1 MKKIYQLIIISL
13 FGAGTLNAQTDTKA
27 VERQVKSYFASYQM
41 PIRSSQPT
49 LKEVSIDTK
58 RRTVTV
64 TANSN
69 LAYLP
74 FTQQSVERMYAD
86 MKATFPSPYN
96 KYTLYIYSDGKLI
109 EELIPNA
116 LRSGKKD
123 KERLTHHLVYKDE
136 PWVENV
142 SRPFEITDGLSNRH
156 VAMWQSHGR
165 YFKNER
171 NRWEWQRP
179 NLFCT
184 NEDLFTQSFVIPF
197 VIPMMENA
205 GAIVYT
211 PRERDQQRNEVIVD
225 NDMKGSSLYS
235 EEKSRKGKWEQSE
248 LPGFASTKSV
258 YNEGENP
265 FTAGTARVVKAEKKE
280 DKAFAEWM
288 PMIPEDGEYAV
299 YVSYQTLPNSVP
311 DAKYIVCHEGGIT
324 EFHVNQRIGGGTWV
338 YLGKFTFKKGRNA
351 TGMVI
356 LTNHSKE
363 KGVVTADAVRFGGGM
378 GNIARGGAVS
388 GLPRNLEGARYNTQ
402 WSGLPYSV
410 YAGRKGEN
418 DYADD
423 INCRSNALNYLSGGS
438 IFNPSEEGLNVPI
451 EMSLGMHSD
460 AGYSVDDEQ
469 IGTLG
474 ICTTEFNNGK
484 LNAGT
489 DRYASRDLADLML
502 TQIKSDVQ
510 AELKQPWTRRGIWNR
525 NYSESRLPGV
535 PSAIVEM
542 LSHQNFAD
550 MRFGHDPNFKFT
562 VGRAI
567 YKAALKFLCEQQGRS
582 YTVQPLPVSHF
593 AIQQK
598 SGNDFELTWS
608 AVNDPTEPTANPR
621 EYVLYT
627 AMGNKVFDNG
637 VIVKGT
643 HHTVTLTPGVV
654 YSFRVTAVNDGGESF
669 PSETLSAYKSPEE
682 RGRILIVNA
691 FNRLSGPTAV
701 SNEQIGAFDINDD
714 PGVPY
719 LYNQSYCGAQQVIE
733 RKQAGKDGEQMW
745 GYSGNELEGMK
756 IAGNTF
762 DYPYTHG
769 LAIKAAGG
777 YSFTSCSDEAL
788 EEGIVN
794 PVNYNIVDLIYG
806 LERNAPQNLK
816 FYKCFTLKM
825 QQALTAFTAAGG
837 GLMVSGAYIGSD
849 MTATEQQKEFT
860 EKVLHYSFQ
869 SQLTGKKANEVT
881 GLWQRLTIPRA
892 VNEKSYAVPATDCL
906 SPEGGAFCTLMYSGN
921 SKCAA
926 IAYKGSYRV
935 FAMGFPFESIESA
948 GSRSKLMA
956 SIINFLQVSE

>member
-1 MKKIYQLIIISL
+1 
-13 FGAGTLNAQTDTKA
+13 
-27 VERQVKSYFASYQM
+27 
-41 PIRSSQPT
+41 
-49 LKEVSIDTK
+49 
-58 RRTVTV
+58 
-64 TANSN
+64 
-69 LAYLP
+69 
-74 FTQQSVERMYAD
+74 
-86 MKATFPSPYN
+86 
-96 KYTLYIYSDGKLI
+96 
-109 EELIPNA
+109 
-116 LRSGKKD
+116 
-123 KERLTHHLVYKDE
+123 
-136 PWVENV
+136 
-142 SRPFEITDGLSNRH
+142 
-156 VAMWQSHGR
+156 
-165 YFKNER
+165 
-171 NRWEWQRP
+171 
-179 NLFCT
+179 
-184 NEDLFTQSFVIPF
+184 
-197 VIPMMENA
+197 
-205 GAIVYT
+205 
-211 PRERDQQRNEVIVD
+211 
-225 NDMKGSSLYS
+225 
-235 EEKSRKGKWEQSE
+235 
-248 LPGFASTKSV
+248 
-258 YNEGENP
+258 
-265 FTAGTARVVKAEKKE
+265 
-280 DKAFAEWM
+280 
-288 PMIPEDGEYAV
+288 
-299 YVSYQTLPNSVP
+299 
-311 DAKYIVCHEGGIT
+311 
-324 EFHVNQRIGGGTWV
+324 
-338 YLGKFTFKKGRNA
+338 
-351 TGMVI
+351 
-356 LTNHSKE
+356 
-363 KGVVTADAVRFGGGM
+363 
-378 GNIARGGAVS
+378 
-388 GLPRNLEGARYNTQ
+388 
-402 WSGLPYSV
+402 
-410 YAGRKGEN
+410 
-418 DYADD
+418 
-423 INCRSNALNYLSGGS
+423 
-438 IFNPSEEGLNVPI
+438 
-451 EMSLGMHSD
+451 
-460 AGYSVDDEQ
+460 
-469 IGTLG
+469 
-474 ICTTEFNNGK
+474 
-484 LNAGT
+484 
-489 DRYASRDLADLML
+489 ML

-510 AELKQPWTRRGIWNR
+510 AELKQPWTYRGIWNR

-567 YKAALKFLCEQQGRS
+567 YKAALKFLSEQQGRS

-608 AVNDPTEPTANPR
+608 AVNDLTEPTAKPR

-637 VIVKGT
+637 TIVKGT
-643 HHTVTLTPGVV
+643 HHTVTLTPGVI

-669 PSETLSAYKSPEE
+669 PSETLSAYKSPDEK
-682 RGRILIVNA
+682 GRILIVNA

-745 GYSGNELEGMK
+745 GYSGSELEGMK

-881 GLWQRLTIPRA
+881 GLWQRLTIPRT